1 MKTNQQAV
9 LEFTDAF
16 NMFKTSYNEYSRE
29 LLVNNPKTS
38 KLRYDLIFEEYNE
51 LLDAF
56 REKDIVE
63 VIDALTDILYV
74 TYGAGVALGL
84 DLDASFPD
92 ATMKFRRREFDRS
105 KTHFEN
111 IVWAYTLENNKI
123 KKTIFNEGRESEL
136 NSIMVFTKTLDRDM
150 ELLYKI
156 LIEFQQTEKLEETLN
171 KINYKIYSL
180 GVLLRINLDISF
192 DIVHRSNMSKVCK
205 DKETAILTVENY
217 KNNDTRYDSPVMYKL
232 DDTKYIVRNESTGK
246 ALKSIEYTPADFT
259 SMLKD

>member
-1 MKTNQQAV
+1 MAGLTTHV
-9 LEFTDAF
+9 LD
-16 NMFKTSYNEYSRE
+16 TSIGK
-29 LLVNNPKTS
+29 P
-38 KLRYDLIFEEYNE
+38 
-51 LLDAF
+51 A
-56 REKDIVE
+56 
-63 VIDALTDILYV
+63 
-74 TYGAGVALGL
+74 
-84 DLDASFPD
+84 
-92 ATMKFRRREFDRS
+92 
-105 KTHFEN
+105 
-111 IVWAYTLENNKI
+111 
-123 KKTIFNEGRESEL
+123 
-136 NSIMVFTKTLDRDM
+136 
-150 ELLYKI
+150 YKI